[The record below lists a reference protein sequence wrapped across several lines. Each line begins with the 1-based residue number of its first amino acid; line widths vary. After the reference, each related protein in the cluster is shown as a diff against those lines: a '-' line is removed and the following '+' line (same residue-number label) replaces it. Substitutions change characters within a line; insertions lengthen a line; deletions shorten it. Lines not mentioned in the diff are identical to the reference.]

1 MTKNALAI
9 RCLRATMP
17 TGELLLSRRF
27 SPQRVLQLF
36 TLQLSTSPAPLYS
49 RSETESAPGWVPSSQ
64 DEQLQ
69 RFEEKSQEPIPMGS
83 WLRSWL
89 PGRRFSRRFEMRSGR
104 WGGVQCNQ
112 SSAVFT
118 AFRNAFRWVGRVV
131 LCNTGARNASHP
143 QRAAENARTLILANL
158 H

>member
-1 MTKNALAI
+1 
-9 RCLRATMP
+9 
-17 TGELLLSRRF
+17 
-27 SPQRVLQLF
+27 
-36 TLQLSTSPAPLYS
+36 
-49 RSETESAPGWVPSSQ
+49 
-64 DEQLQ
+64 
-69 RFEEKSQEPIPMGS
+69 MGS

-89 PGRRFSRRFEMRSGR
+89 PSRRFSRRFEMRSGR
-104 WGGVQCNQ
+104 WGGVQCNE

-143 QRAAENARTLILANL
+143 QRAAENARTLIRANL